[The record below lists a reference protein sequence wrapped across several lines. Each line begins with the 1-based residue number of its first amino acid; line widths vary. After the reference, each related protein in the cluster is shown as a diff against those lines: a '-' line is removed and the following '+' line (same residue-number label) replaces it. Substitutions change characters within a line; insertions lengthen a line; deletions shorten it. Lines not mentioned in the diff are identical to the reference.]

1 MTRRPIRIQGSGRP
15 LLDIFSAGRAGT
27 QPRLHFSQSQIEQI
41 ARTVRR
47 TPEVMVKVTGGG
59 TSSGAVSAHFGYISR
74 HGELEIETDE
84 GERIPKE
91 EQKEFLEDWH
101 LELTAG
107 QYRVARDGKQE
118 ARKVKLVHK
127 IVLSMPAPT
136 PPEKVLAAA
145 RIFALEKFG
154 AQHRYAMVLHTDQP
168 HPHVHMVVKAEGEH
182 GRRLHIDKEMLREW
196 REDFARMM
204 REQGVAANATP
215 RVARGRNKGSTKDPI
230 YRAQRR
236 GASTSLRDNVASVVK
251 ELKETGTVR
260 DPRRR
265 KLLETRKAV
274 VDSWMHAAEMLD
286 RQGEISLAGDV
297 RYFVK
302 HLPPVLTER
311 ERIATGIIARLHA
324 NRAGKGSR
332 GMDSAMEQEFVR

>member
-1 MTRRPIRIQGSGRP
+1 MTRRPIRVQGSGRP

-27 QPRLHFSQSQIEQI
+27 QPRLHFSRAQIEQI

-59 TSSGAVSAHFGYISR
+59 GSSGAVSAHFSYISR

-91 EQKEFLEDWH
+91 DQKEFLEDWH

-107 QYRVARDGKQE
+107 QYRAGRDGKQE

-145 RIFALEKFG
+145 RNFAREKFA
-154 AQHRYAMVLHTDQP
+154 AQYRYALVLHTDQA
-168 HPHVHMVVKAEGEH
+168 HPHVHMVVKAEGDD
-182 GRRLHIDKEMLREW
+182 GRRLHIDKETLREW

-215 RVARGRNKGSTKDPI
+215 QIARGRNKGSTKDPI

-236 GASTSLRDNVASVVK
+236 GASTALRDNVASVVE
-251 ELKETGTVR
+251 ELKKTGTVR
-260 DPRRR
+260 DPRRK
-265 KLLETRKAV
+265 KLVDTRKAV
-274 VDSWMHAAEMLD
+274 FDSWMRAADMLD

-302 HLPPVLTER
+302 HLPPVLTDR
-311 ERIATGIIARLHA
+311 ERTAAGILNHIHRPA
-324 NRAGKGSR
+324 
-332 GMDSAMEQEFVR
+332 VRTPTRSD

>member
-1 MTRRPIRIQGSGRP
+1 MSRRPFRVPGNDRP
-15 LLDIFSAGRAGT
+15 LLDIFSVGRAGL
-27 QPRLHFSQSQIEQI
+27 QSRLHFSRAQIEQI

-59 TSSGAVSAHFGYISR
+59 TSGGAVSAHFGYISR

-91 EQKEFLEDWH
+91 EQNEFLEDWH

-107 QYRVARDGKQE
+107 QYRAGRDGKQE

-145 RIFALEKFG
+145 RMFAREKFAL
-154 AQHRYAMVLHTDQP
+154 QHRYAMVLHTDQA

-182 GRRLHIDKEMLREW
+182 GRRLHVDKEMLREW

-204 REQGVAANATP
+204 REQGIAANATA
-215 RVARGRNKGSTKDPI
+215 RVARGQSKGATKDSI

-236 GASTSLRDNVASVVK
+236 GASTSLRSQVASVVD
-251 ELKETGTVR
+251 ELKRSGTVR
-260 DPRRR
+260 DPHR
-265 KLLETRKAV
+265 KKVVETRRAIF
-274 VDSWMHAAEMLD
+274 DGWMQAADILD

-297 RYFVK
+297 RYFAK
-302 HLPPVLTER
+302 HFPPVLTDR
-311 ERIATGIIARLHA
+311 ERIAAGILSQVDRQRESEKV
-324 NRAGKGSR
+324 RAPR
-332 GMDSAMEQEFVR
+332 YDVTR

>member
-1 MTRRPIRIQGSGRP
+1 MTRRPFRIQGNDRP
-15 LLDIFSAGRAGT
+15 LLDIFSAGRAGP
-27 QPRLHFSQSQIEQI
+27 QSRLHFSQPQIEQI

-59 TSSGAVSAHFGYISR
+59 TSGGAVAAHFGYISR

-107 QYRVARDGKQE
+107 QYRAGRDGKE

-145 RIFALEKFG
+145 RTFAREKFAL
-154 AQHRYAMVLHTDQP
+154 QHRYAMVLHTDQP

-215 RVARGRNKGSTKDPI
+215 RVARGLNKGSTNDPI

-236 GASTSLRDNVASVVK
+236 GASTALRDNVTTVVK

-260 DPRRR
+260 DPGR
-265 KLLETRKAV
+265 KKLVETRKAV
-274 VDSWMHAAEMLD
+274 VDSWTRAAEILD

-297 RYFVK
+297 RYFMK
-302 HLPPVLTER
+302 HLPPVLTDR
-311 ERIATGIIARLHA
+311 ERIAAGLITRLHA
-324 NRAGKGSR
+324 NLAAK
-332 GMDSAMEQEFVR
+332 DDLAAAKAPNQELVR

>member
-1 MTRRPIRIQGSGRP
+1 MTRRPFRVQGSDRP
-15 LLDIFSAGRAGT
+15 LLDIFSVGRAGP
-27 QPRLHFSQSQIEQI
+27 QSRLHFSRAQIEQI

-59 TSSGAVSAHFGYISR
+59 TSGGAVSAHFGYISR

-84 GERIPKE
+84 GEWIPKE
-91 EQKEFLEDWH
+91 AQNKFLEDWH

-107 QYRVARDGKQE
+107 QYRAGLDGKQQ

-145 RIFALEKFG
+145 RMFAREKFAL
-154 AQHRYAMVLHTDQP
+154 QYRYAMLLHTDQP

-215 RVARGRNKGSTKDPI
+215 RLARGRNKGSTKDPI

-236 GASTSLRDNVASVVK
+236 GDSTVLHDNVASVVE
-251 ELKETGTVR
+251 ELKKTGTVR
-260 DPRRR
+260 DPGRRR
-265 KLLETRKAV
+265 LVETRKAV
-274 VDSWMHAAEMLD
+274 VDSWVRAAEILD

-302 HLPPVLTER
+302 QLPPVLTER
-311 ERIATGIIARLHA
+311 ERIAAGIIARVHA
-324 NRAGKGSR
+324 YRAAKE
-332 GMDSAMEQEFVR
+332 DLQTTKAPNQEVGR

>member
-1 MTRRPIRIQGSGRP
+1 MTRRPIRVPGNA
-15 LLDIFSAGRAGT
+15 LLDIFSVGRAGP
-27 QPRLHFSQSQIEQI
+27 QSRLHFSRAQIEQI

-59 TSSGAVSAHFGYISR
+59 TSGGAVAAHFGYISR

-91 EQKEFLEDWH
+91 DQKEFLEDWH

-107 QYRVARDGKQE
+107 QYRAGRDGKQE

-145 RIFALEKFG
+145 RTFAREKIG

-182 GRRLHIDKEMLREW
+182 GQRLHIDKEMLREW

-215 RVARGRNKGSTKDPI
+215 RVARGRNKGATKDPI
-230 YRAQRR
+230 YRARRR
-236 GASTSLRDNVASVVK
+236 GASTALGSRVTSVVD
-251 ELKETGTVR
+251 ELKRTGTVR
-260 DPRRR
+260 DPHR
-265 KLLETRKAV
+265 KKLVETRRAI
-274 VDSWMHAAEMLD
+274 VDGWMQAADMLD
-286 RQGEISLAGDV
+286 RQGEVSLAGDV
-297 RYFVK
+297 RYFAK
-302 HLPPVLTER
+302 HLPPVLTDR
-311 ERIATGIIARLHA
+311 ERIAAGILSQVDRRRESEKV
-324 NRAGKGSR
+324 RAPDYDLTR
-332 GMDSAMEQEFVR
+332 

>member
-1 MTRRPIRIQGSGRP
+1 MTRRPIRVQGNDRP
-15 LLDIFSAGRAGT
+15 LLDIFSAGRAGP
-27 QPRLHFSQSQIEQI
+27 QLRLHFSDAQIEQI

-47 TPEVMVKVTGGG
+47 VPEVMVKVTGGG
-59 TSSGAVSAHFGYISR
+59 MSAGAVSAHFAYISR

-91 EQKEFLEDWH
+91 AQKEFLEDWH

-107 QYRVARDGKQE
+107 QYRAGRDGKQE

-145 RIFALEKFG
+145 RTFAREKFAL
-154 AQHRYAMVLHTDQP
+154 QHRYAMVLHTDQP

-204 REQGVAANATP
+204 REQGVTANATP
-215 RVARGRNKGSTKDPI
+215 RVARGRNKGSTKDAI

-236 GASTSLRDNVASVVK
+236 GASTTLRDQVASIVE
-251 ELKETGTVR
+251 ELKESGTVLDR
-260 DPRRR
+260 SR
-265 KLLETRKAV
+265 KRLVETRKAV
-274 VDSWMHAAEMLD
+274 VDSWMWTADALD
-286 RQGEISLAGDV
+286 QQGEVSLAGDV
-297 RYFVK
+297 RYFAK
-302 HLPPVLTER
+302 HLPPVLTDR
-311 ERIATGIIARLHA
+311 ERIAAGILREVDRRREPEKVRVARYDA
-324 NRAGKGSR
+324 TR
-332 GMDSAMEQEFVR
+332 

>member
-1 MTRRPIRIQGSGRP
+1 MTRRPIRVQGSGRP
-15 LLDIFSAGRAGT
+15 LLDIFSAGRAGP
-27 QPRLHFSQSQIEQI
+27 QSRLHFSRAQIEQI

-59 TSSGAVSAHFGYISR
+59 ATSGAVSAHFGYISR

-91 EQKEFLEDWH
+91 DQKEFLEDWH

-107 QYRVARDGKQE
+107 QYRAGRDGKE

-145 RIFALEKFG
+145 RKFAREKFAL
-154 AQHRYAMVLHTDQP
+154 QYRYAMVLHTDQA
-168 HPHVHMVVKAEGEH
+168 HPHVHMVVKAEGKD
-182 GRRLHIDKEMLREW
+182 GRRLHIDKETLREW
-196 REDFARMM
+196 REDFAQMM
-204 REQGVAANATP
+204 REQGVAANATA
-215 RVARGRNKGSTKDPI
+215 RVARGQNKGSTKDSI

-236 GASTSLRDNVASVVK
+236 GASTALRDNVASVVK

-260 DPRRR
+260 DPGR
-265 KLLETRKAV
+265 KKLVETRKAV
-274 VDSWMHAAEMLD
+274 VDSWMRAAEILD

-311 ERIATGIIARLHA
+311 ERIATGIVACLRA
-324 NRAGKGSR
+324 NRAAKDDLAVAR
-332 GMDSAMEQEFVR
+332 TANQELVR

>member
-1 MTRRPIRIQGSGRP
+1 MTRRPIRVQGSGRP

-27 QPRLHFSQSQIEQI
+27 QSRLHFSRAQIEQI

-59 TSSGAVSAHFGYISR
+59 ASSGAVSAHFGYISR

-91 EQKEFLEDWH
+91 AQKEFLEAWH

-107 QYRVARDGKQE
+107 QYRAPRDGKQE

-145 RIFALEKFG
+145 RTFARDKF
-154 AQHRYAMVLHTDQP
+154 AVQHRYALVLHTDQA
-168 HPHVHMVVKAEGEH
+168 HPHVHMVVKAEGED

-215 RVARGRNKGSTKDPI
+215 RVARGRNKGSTRDPI

-236 GASTSLRDNVASVVK
+236 GASTALREHVASVVR
-251 ELKETGTVR
+251 EL
-260 DPRRR
+260 
-265 KLLETRKAV
+265 
-274 VDSWMHAAEMLD
+274 
-286 RQGEISLAGDV
+286 
-297 RYFVK
+297 
-302 HLPPVLTER
+302 
-311 ERIATGIIARLHA
+311 
-324 NRAGKGSR
+324 
-332 GMDSAMEQEFVR
+332 

>member
-1 MTRRPIRIQGSGRP
+1 MTRRPIRVPGNA
-15 LLDIFSAGRAGT
+15 LLDILSVGRAGP
-27 QPRLHFSQSQIEQI
+27 QSRLHFSRAQIEQI

-59 TSSGAVSAHFGYISR
+59 TSGGAVAAHFGYISR

-91 EQKEFLEDWH
+91 DQKEFLEDWH

-107 QYRVARDGKQE
+107 QYRAGRDGKQE

-136 PPEKVLAAA
+136 PPDKVLAAA
-145 RIFALEKFG
+145 RTFAREKFG
-154 AQHRYAMVLHTDQP
+154 AQHRYAMVLHTDQA

-182 GRRLHIDKEMLREW
+182 GQRLHIDKEMLREW
-196 REDFARMM
+196 REEFARMM

-215 RVARGRNKGSTKDPI
+215 RVARGRNKGATKDPI

-236 GASTSLRDNVASVVK
+236 GASTALRSQVTSVVD
-251 ELKETGTVR
+251 ELKRTGTVR
-260 DPRRR
+260 DPHRR
-265 KLLETRKAV
+265 KLVETRRAI
-274 VDSWMHAAEMLD
+274 VDGWMQAADILD
-286 RQGEISLAGDV
+286 RQGEVSLAGDV
-297 RYFVK
+297 RYFAK
-302 HLPPVLTER
+302 HLPPVLTDR
-311 ERIATGIIARLHA
+311 ERIAAGILSEVDRRRESEKV
-324 NRAGKGSR
+324 RAPNYDLTR
-332 GMDSAMEQEFVR
+332 